1 MTATTYEDPAA
12 LVDVILDELGT
23 DLTVGTPLGIG
34 KGNQVLNELVGRA
47 VDDET
52 VELSIWTALTLSKPG
67 WDSGLEQ
74 RLVEPI
80 EKRLFGTYP
89 NLTYA
94 ELLDEEEL
102 PENIEVHQF
111 YYAPGQH
118 VRNGTAQRNH
128 HSVNYTHA
136 LDAFLDAE
144 PDLLVQLVGIGE
156 VDGRT
161 HYNIGT
167 NTDLSVDLIDAMRR
181 AREDG
186 DRKTMIVGEVTREM
200 PFMYGDAPISAGKF
214 DAVLD
219 DPGTE
224 LSLFGP
230 PSEPVTYADQAIG
243 LRVSTLLR
251 DGGTVQ
257 IGIGSLGDAIGWAT
271 ELRHTRNEA
280 YREVIDALDARVEG
294 RELIE
299 EIGGLDPF
307 EEGLYGGTEMFVEA
321 FLRLFEAGVLSREVY
336 DDPTI
341 QRLVNDGQLDDGLT
355 LDAFDGL
362 LSEGAIG
369 ERLCAGDVEYLK
381 RWGIL
386 RDEVTYSEGELRVGG
401 ERIPTDLGDPDA
413 REAIA
418 EHALGEDLAGGRV
431 LHGGFFMGSPGFY
444 EDLRAMDD
452 ERRKRLAMTSVAYT
466 NALYGDE
473 QLKRLQRQD
482 ARFVNTGMKATVT
495 GGVASDGTADG
506 LVVSGVGGQFN
517 FVNQAHELD
526 DGRSIVMIRAT
537 RESRGKVE
545 SNVVWNYGHITIPRH
560 LRDIVVTEY
569 GVADLRYK
577 SDAEVIAEMI
587 KVADSRFQDGLL
599 AKAKAAG
606 KLSEDWTLPAEY
618 RNNYPDRIETALEP
632 FRERGDL
639 PRFPY
644 GSDLTTEERRL
655 AESLRNLQEK
665 FTGGGGPDLPAL
677 GSVRKALFPPAEAQP
692 YLERMDLS
700 SAWTPRQFLYKR
712 AVVLALAENGVL

>member
-1 MTATTYEDPAA
+1 MAATTYEDPAA

-34 KGNQVLNELVGRA
+34 KGNRVLNELVERA
-47 VDDET
+47 RDDPT

-67 WDSGLEQ
+67 WDSELER

-80 EKRLFGTYP
+80 ENRLFGTYP
-89 NLTYA
+89 NMTYA
-94 ELLDEEEL
+94 ELLDDQEL

-118 VRNGTAQRNH
+118 VRNATAQQNH

-136 LDAFLDAE
+136 LDAFLEAE
-144 PDLLVQLVGIGE
+144 PDLLVQLVGVGE
-156 VDGRT
+156 VDGKR

-186 DRKTMIVGEVTREM
+186 ERETMIVGEVTREM
-200 PFMYGDAPISAGKF
+200 PFMYGDAPIPAARF

-219 DPGTE
+219 EPGTE

-230 PSEPVTYADQAIG
+230 PSEPVTYADQAVG

-280 YREVIDALDARVEG
+280 YREAIEALDAGAESE
-294 RELIE
+294 ELIR
-299 EIGGLDPF
+299 EIGGLGPF

-341 QRLVNDGQLDDGLT
+341 QRLVNEGRFEEGVT
-355 LDAFDGL
+355 LDALDGL
-362 LSEGAIG
+362 LAEGAVG
-369 ERLCAGDVEYLK
+369 ERIGAGGVEYLK
-381 RWGIL
+381 RWGLL
-386 RDEVTYSEGELRVGG
+386 REEVSYSDGQLRVDG
-401 ERIPTDLGDPDA
+401 ERIPADLGDPDA
-413 REAIA
+413 RESIA
-418 EHALGEDLAGGRV
+418 DHALGEELAGGRV
-431 LHGGFFMGSPGFY
+431 LHGGFFMGSPAFY
-444 EDLRAMDD
+444 EDLRGMDD

-473 QLKRLQRQD
+473 RLKRLQRQD
-482 ARFVNTGMKATVT
+482 ARFINTGMKATVT

-506 LVVSGVGGQFN
+506 RVVSGVGGQFN
-517 FVNQAHELD
+517 FVNQAHELE
-526 DGRSIVMIRAT
+526 DGRSIVMVRAT
-537 RESRGKVE
+537 RESGGVVE
-545 SNVVWNYGHITIPRH
+545 SNIVWNYGHITIPRH

-569 GVADLRYK
+569 GVADLRHK
-577 SDAEVIAEMI
+577 SDAEVIGEMI
-587 KVADSRFQDGLL
+587 KIADSRFQDGLI
-599 AKAKAAG
+599 AKAKEAG
-606 KLSEDWTLPAEY
+606 KLPEDWTLPAEY
-618 RNNYPDRIETALEP
+618 RDNYPDRIEEALAP

-644 GSDLTTEERRL
+644 GSELTTEERRL
-655 AESLRNLQEK
+655 AESLRNLQSK
-665 FTGGGGPDLPAL
+665 FGGDGLPELPAL
-677 GSVRKALFPPAEAQP
+677 GSVRKALFPPAEARP
-692 YLERMDLS
+692 YLERMDLG

-712 AVVLALAENGVL
+712 AVVLALAENDVV

>member
-12 LVDVILDELGT
+12 LVDEILDELGT

-34 KGNQVLNELVGRA
+34 KGNRVLNELVERA
-47 VDDET
+47 REDPT

-67 WDSGLEQ
+67 WDSELER

-80 EKRLFGTYP
+80 ENRLFESYP
-89 NLTYA
+89 NMTYA
-94 ELLDEEEL
+94 ELLDDEAL

-111 YYAPGQH
+111 YYAPGQY
-118 VRNGTAQRNH
+118 VRNPTAQRNH

-136 LDAFLDAE
+136 LDAFLEAE

-156 VDGRT
+156 LDGEL

-167 NTDLSVDLIDAMRR
+167 NTDLSVDLIEAMRR
-181 AREDG
+181 ARESG
-186 DRKTMIVGEVTREM
+186 ERETRIVGEVTREM
-200 PFMYGDAPISAGKF
+200 PFMYGDAPVPAEKF

-219 DPGTE
+219 EPGTE

-243 LRVSTLLR
+243 LRVSALLR

-271 ELRHTRNEA
+271 ELRHTRNGA
-280 YREVIDALDARVEG
+280 YREAIEALDAGDESE
-294 RELIE
+294 ELIE

-341 QRLVNDGQLDDGLT
+341 QRLVNEGRFEGGVT
-355 LDAFDGL
+355 VDALDGL
-362 LSEGAIG
+362 LAEGAIG
-369 ERLCAGDVEYLK
+369 ERFGVGDVGYLQ

-386 RDEVTYSEGELRVGG
+386 RDEVTYSEGALRVDG
-401 ERIPTDLGDPDA
+401 ERIPADLGDPEA

-418 EHALGEDLAGGRV
+418 EHALGEELAGGRV

-444 EDLRAMDD
+444 EDLRGMDD

-473 QLKRLQRQD
+473 RLKRLQRQD
-482 ARFVNTGMKATVT
+482 ARFMNTGMKATVT
-495 GGVASDGTADG
+495 GGVASDGTANG
-506 LVVSGVGGQFN
+506 NVVSGVGGQFN

-526 DGRSIVMIRAT
+526 DGRSIVMVRAT
-537 RESRGKVE
+537 RESGGVVE

-569 GVADLRYK
+569 GVADLRHK
-577 SDAEVIAEMI
+577 SDAEVIGEMI
-587 KVADSRFQDGLL
+587 KIADSRFQDGLV
-599 AKAKAAG
+599 AKAKDAG
-606 KLSEDWTLPAEY
+606 KLPEDWTLPAEY
-618 RNNYPDRIETALEP
+618 RNNYPDRIEEALAP

-655 AESLRNLQEK
+655 AESLRNLQSK
-665 FTGGGGPDLPAL
+665 FAGDGLPELPAL
-677 GSVRKALFPPAEAQP
+677 GSVRKALFPPAEAGP
-692 YLERMDLS
+692 YLERMDLG

-712 AVVLALAENGVL
+712 AVVLALAENDVV